1 MSDERGGFGIPD
13 RAGFQRFPGIAA
25 EGVVPDR
32 TSVWNFREKPGET
45 GAARLFDF
53 FHGKLAEKGRIIDA
67 TFTDAPRQRSN
78 RSKSRV
84 RARGE
89 HAFAFMTGVMKAD
102 RIRTIGMKRAERTI
116 ALVNLVHNLARSVQP
131 GYAMQEWHTIE
142 PNRTD
147 PLPGTDERTDKN
159 RQTIEKQAAEQQPV
173 ER

>member
-1 MSDERGGFGIPD
+1 LSDERGGFGIPD

-89 HAFAFMTGVMKAD
+89 HAFAFMTGVMKAG
-102 RIRTIGMKRAERTI
+102 RIRTIGMKRAERTN
-116 ALVNLVHNLARSVQP
+116 ALVNLVYRR
-131 GYAMQEWHTIE
+131 TIDFT
-142 PNRTD
+142 RTRAAGF
-147 PLPGTDERTDKN
+147 PFETGSIRN
-159 RQTIEKQAAEQQPV
+159 CTIGP
-173 ER
+173 R